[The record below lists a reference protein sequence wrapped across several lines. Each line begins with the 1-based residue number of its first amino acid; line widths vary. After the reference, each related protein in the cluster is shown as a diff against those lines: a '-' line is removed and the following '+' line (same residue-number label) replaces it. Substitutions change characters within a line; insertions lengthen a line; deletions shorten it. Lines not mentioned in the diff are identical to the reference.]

1 MSNSATPF
9 IPPQVATL
17 LAANRKIEAIKLVLD
32 SNPGLG
38 LRAAKDAVEGYQSN
52 RQSAAI
58 ASSARTA
65 AAAQSS
71 GAGQVGDF
79 PHAARQAIAEGNRIL
94 AIKIVREAYGLDL
107 RSAMQRVDA
116 YSEGLAADADDD
128 DDDAAAGRNG
138 VTANLPAEA
147 VALILGGDRGRAAQL
162 LEAKYGYSTRDA
174 MTGIVAYELS
184 RRRRG
189 FGAAGGDTV
198 RGGDNNGKMLVI
210 AALIAIAAV
219 AAWYFIAA

>member
-17 LAANRKIEAIKLVLD
+17 LAGNRKVEAVKLVLD

-38 LRAAKDAVEGYQSN
+38 LRAAKDAVEEYQRN
-52 RQSAAI
+52 GPSAAI
-58 ASSARTA
+58 GSSARSA

-79 PHAARQAIAEGNRIL
+79 PHAARQAVAEGNRIL

-116 YSEGLAADADDD
+116 YDQGRESDADDD
-128 DDDAAAGRNG
+128 APGARNG
-138 VTANLPAEA
+138 ATGTLPAEV
-147 VALILGGDRGRAAQL
+147 VALILGGHRERASQL
-162 LEAKYGYSTRDA
+162 LQAMHGHSPRDA
-174 MTGIVAYELS
+174 MTAVVAYELS
-184 RRRRG
+184 RKRRG
-189 FGAAGGDTV
+189 VGATGGDTV
-198 RGGDNNGKMLVI
+198 RSGDNNGKMLVI
-210 AALIAIAAV
+210 AALIALAAV

>member
-52 RQSAAI
+52 RQSAAV
-58 ASSARTA
+58 ASTARTA

-79 PHAARQAIAEGNRIL
+79 PQAARQAIAAGNRIL

-116 YSEGLAADADDD
+116 YSEEHAPDADDD
-128 DDDAAAGRNG
+128 ADAGRASA
-138 VTANLPAEA
+138 TANLPAEV

-219 AAWYFIAA
+219 ATWYFVAA

>member
-38 LRAAKDAVEGYQSN
+38 LRAAKDAVEDFQRNGS
-52 RQSAAI
+52 SAAV
-58 ASSARTA
+58 ASSARSA
-65 AAAQSS
+65 AAKQPS

-79 PHAARQAIAEGNRIL
+79 PQAARQAIAAGNRIL

-116 YSEGLAADADDD
+116 YSEERAPDAD

-138 VTANLPAEA
+138 ATANLPAEV

-219 AAWYFIAA
+219 AAWYFVAA

>member
-9 IPPQVATL
+9 IPPQVATV

-52 RQSAAI
+52 RQSAAV
-58 ASSARTA
+58 ASSARSA
-65 AAAQSS
+65 AAKQSS

-79 PHAARQAIAEGNRIL
+79 PQAARQAIAAGNRIL

-107 RSAMQRVDA
+107 CSAMQRVDA
-116 YSEGLAADADDD
+116 YSEGLAPDADDD
-128 DDDAAAGRNG
+128 ADAGR
-138 VTANLPAEA
+138 VSATANLPAEV

-219 AAWYFIAA
+219 AAWYFVAA

>member
-52 RQSAAI
+52 RQSAAV

-65 AAAQSS
+65 VAAQSS

-79 PHAARQAIAEGNRIL
+79 PQAARQAIAAGNRIL

-116 YSEGLAADADDD
+116 YSEGLAPDAD

-138 VTANLPAEA
+138 STANLPAEV

-189 FGAAGGDTV
+189 FGAAGGGTV

-219 AAWYFIAA
+219 AAWYFVAA

>member
-38 LRAAKDAVEGYQSN
+38 LRAAKDAVEAYQ
-52 RQSAAI
+52 RHGPSAAV
-58 ASSARTA
+58 ASSARDA
-65 AAAQSS
+65 AAKPSS

-79 PHAARQAIAEGNRIL
+79 PQAARQAVAAGDRIL

-116 YSEGLAADADDD
+116 YSEGHAPDADD
-128 DDDAAAGRNG
+128 GG
-138 VTANLPAEA
+138 ANSGGALGGLPAEV
-147 VALILGGDRGRAAQL
+147 VALILGGHRERAAQL
-162 LEAKYGYSTRDA
+162 LQAMHGYSARDA
-174 MTGIVAYELS
+174 MTAIVAYELS
-184 RRRRG
+184 RKRRG
-189 FGAAGGDTV
+189 AGATGGDTV
-198 RGGDNNGKMLVI
+198 RRGDDNGKMLLI
-210 AALIAIAAV
+210 AALVAIAAV

>member
-52 RQSAAI
+52 RQSAAV
-58 ASSARTA
+58 ASTARTA

-79 PHAARQAIAEGNRIL
+79 PQAARQAIAAGNRIL

-116 YSEGLAADADDD
+116 YSEGLAPDADDD
-128 DDDAAAGRNG
+128 ADAGHASA
-138 VTANLPAEA
+138 TANLPAEV

-219 AAWYFIAA
+219 AAWYFVAA

>member
-1 MSNSATPF
+1 MSNPATPF

-17 LAANRKIEAIKLVLD
+17 LAGNRKIEAIKLVLD

-38 LRAAKDAVEGYQSN
+38 LRAAKDAVEEYQRN
-52 RQSAAI
+52 GQSAAV
-58 ASSARTA
+58 AASARG

-79 PHAARQAIAEGNRIL
+79 PLAARQAIAEGNRIV

-116 YSEGLAADADDD
+116 YDQARESPTDDD
-128 DDDAAAGRNG
+128 EAPSGGDGATG
-138 VTANLPAEA
+138 NLPAEV

-162 LEAKYGYSTRDA
+162 LEAKYAYSTRDA
-174 MTGIVAYELS
+174 MTGVVAYELS
-184 RRRRG
+184 RKRRG

-198 RGGDNNGKMLVI
+198 RSGDNNGKMLVI
-210 AALIAIAAV
+210 AALVAIAAV
-219 AAWYFIAA
+219 AAWYFIAG

>member
-52 RQSAAI
+52 RQSAAV
-58 ASSARTA
+58 ASTARTA
-65 AAAQSS
+65 VAAQSS

-79 PHAARQAIAEGNRIL
+79 PQAARQAIAAGNRIL

-116 YSEGLAADADDD
+116 YSEEHAPDADDD
-128 DDDAAAGRNG
+128 ADAGRASA
-138 VTANLPAEA
+138 TANLPAEV

-219 AAWYFIAA
+219 ATWYFVAA